1 MRSSL
6 MVCHNDLCDWTYPI
20 HTHSVNNTWGN
31 WLYAVGEL
39 MRSVLVCV
47 SLGLL
52 AGCATVSVVPGET
65 TVETALTK
73 SQSQLRKSSDAY
85 CDHLAEKGWAE
96 ADKGLAGFA
105 DLLIRGRSA
114 SDQMPPAY
122 ASDIGADTRAPVL
135 VLAKISADSE
145 SARKGLEGVTR
156 EARDVLDNSRSD
168 ASNRNDVIAYER
180 ALVRAQMAH
189 RNFREALDIVSA
201 RADMDITPIETEL
214 ESFAGAIDDAR
225 RVADDL
231 AERYTGSYGAAS

>member
-1 MRSSL
+1 MRC
-6 MVCHNDLCDWTYPI
+6 V
-20 HTHSVNNTWGN
+20 V
-31 WLYAVGEL
+31 
-39 MRSVLVCV
+39 VCV

-73 SQSQLRKSSDAY
+73 SQSALRQSSDAY
-85 CDHLAEKGWAE
+85 CDHLAEQGWAE

-114 SDQMPPAY
+114 SNQEPPAY
-122 ASDIGADTRAPVL
+122 ASDIGAASRAPVL

-145 SARKGLEGVTR
+145 SARKGLEDVTG
-156 EARDVLDNSRSD
+156 EALEVLEKSRAD

-189 RNFREALDIVSA
+189 RNFIEALEIVST
-201 RADMDITPIETEL
+201 RADMDVSPVRAEL
-214 ESFAGAIDDAR
+214 KAFSGAIDDAR

>member
-1 MRSSL
+1 
-6 MVCHNDLCDWTYPI
+6 
-20 HTHSVNNTWGN
+20 
-31 WLYAVGEL
+31 
-39 MRSVLVCV
+39 MRSVFVCV
-47 SLGLL
+47 SLCVL

-73 SQSQLRKSSDAY
+73 SQSALRKTSDAY
-85 CDHLAEKGWAE
+85 CDHLAAKGWAG

-114 SDQMPPAY
+114 SEETLPAY
-122 ASDIGADTRAPVL
+122 ASEIGAASRAPVL
-135 VLAKISADSE
+135 VLARISADSE
-145 SARKGLEGVTR
+145 SARKGLEDVTL
-156 EARDVLDNSRSD
+156 EARDVLGNARGD

-189 RNFREALDIVSA
+189 RNFQDALEIVSA
-201 RADMDITPIETEL
+201 RADMDVSPVEAEL
-214 ESFAGAIDDAR
+214 GDFAASIDEAR

>member
-1 MRSSL
+1 M
-6 MVCHNDLCDWTYPI
+6 
-20 HTHSVNNTWGN
+20 
-31 WLYAVGEL
+31 AVGEL
-39 MRSVLVCV
+39 MRIVLVCV

-73 SQSQLRKSSDAY
+73 SQSELRKASDAY
-85 CDHLAEKGWAE
+85 CDHLAAKGWAE

-114 SDQMPPAY
+114 SQQLPPAY
-122 ASDIGADTRAPVL
+122 AADIGADTRAPVL

-145 SARKGLEGVTR
+145 SARKGLEGVTL
-156 EARDVLDNSRSD
+156 EAREVLDKSRSD

-180 ALVRAQMAH
+180 ALIRAQMAH

-201 RADMDITPIETEL
+201 RADMDVSPIEAEL
-214 ESFAGAIDDAR
+214 GNFSNAIDDAR

-231 AERYTGSYGAAS
+231 AERYTGIYGTSS

>member
-1 MRSSL
+1 MR
-6 MVCHNDLCDWTYPI
+6 I
-20 HTHSVNNTWGN
+20 
-31 WLYAVGEL
+31 
-39 MRSVLVCV
+39 VLVCV

-73 SQSQLRKSSDAY
+73 SQSDLRKASDAY
-85 CDHLAEKGWAE
+85 CDRLAAKGWAE

-114 SDQMPPAY
+114 SEQMPPAY

-145 SARKGLEGVTR
+145 AARKGLEGVTL
-156 EARDVLDNSRSD
+156 EAREVLDNARSD

-201 RADMDITPIETEL
+201 RADLDVSPIEAEL
-214 ESFAGAIDDAR
+214 GNFSDAIDDAR

-231 AERYTGSYGAAS
+231 AERYTGSYGTSS

>member
-1 MRSSL
+1 
-6 MVCHNDLCDWTYPI
+6 
-20 HTHSVNNTWGN
+20 
-31 WLYAVGEL
+31 
-39 MRSVLVCV
+39 MRSVFVCV
-47 SLGLL
+47 SLCVL

-73 SQSQLRKSSDAY
+73 SQSALRKTSDAY
-85 CDHLAEKGWAE
+85 CDHLAAKGWAE

-114 SDQMPPAY
+114 SEETLPAY
-122 ASDIGADTRAPVL
+122 ASEIGAASRAPVL
-135 VLAKISADSE
+135 VLARISADSE
-145 SARKGLEGVTR
+145 SARKGLEDVTL
-156 EARDVLDNSRSD
+156 EARDVLGNARGD

-189 RNFREALDIVSA
+189 RNFQDALEIVSA
-201 RADMDITPIETEL
+201 RADMDVSPVEAEL
-214 ESFAGAIDDAR
+214 GDFAASIDEAR

>member
-1 MRSSL
+1 MR
-6 MVCHNDLCDWTYPI
+6 I
-20 HTHSVNNTWGN
+20 
-31 WLYAVGEL
+31 
-39 MRSVLVCV
+39 VLACL

-73 SQSQLRKSSDAY
+73 SQSALRKSSDAY
-85 CDHLAEKGWAE
+85 CDRLAEKGWAE

-114 SDQMPPAY
+114 SDQTPPAY
-122 ASDIGADTRAPVL
+122 ASDIGAATRAPVL

-145 SARKGLEGVTR
+145 SARKGLEAVTH
-156 EARDVLDNSRSD
+156 EAREVLAKSQSD

-201 RADMDITPIETEL
+201 RADMDVSPIEAEL
-214 ESFAGAIDDAR
+214 KSFDATIDDAR

-231 AERYTGSYGAAS
+231 AERYTGSYGVSS

>member
-1 MRSSL
+1 
-6 MVCHNDLCDWTYPI
+6 
-20 HTHSVNNTWGN
+20 
-31 WLYAVGEL
+31 

-52 AGCATVSVVPGET
+52 AGCATVSVVQGET

-73 SQSQLRKSSDAY
+73 SQSALRKTSDAY
-85 CDHLAEKGWAE
+85 CDHLAAKGWAE

-114 SDQMPPAY
+114 SQQEPPAY
-122 ASDIGADTRAPVL
+122 ASDIGAGSRAPVL

-145 SARKGLEGVTR
+145 SARKGLEDVTR
-156 EARDVLDNSRSD
+156 EAREVLDKSRAD

-189 RNFREALDIVSA
+189 RNFVEALDIVTA
-201 RADMDITPIETEL
+201 RADMDVSPIKAEL
-214 ESFAGAIDDAR
+214 TAFDAAIDEAR

-231 AERYTGSYGAAS
+231 AERYTGSYGVSS

>member
-1 MRSSL
+1 
-6 MVCHNDLCDWTYPI
+6 
-20 HTHSVNNTWGN
+20 
-31 WLYAVGEL
+31 
-39 MRSVLVCV
+39 MRSVFVCV
-47 SLGLL
+47 SLCVL

-73 SQSQLRKSSDAY
+73 SQSALRKTSDAY
-85 CDHLAEKGWAE
+85 CDHLAAKGWAE

-114 SDQMPPAY
+114 SEETVPAY
-122 ASDIGADTRAPVL
+122 ASDIGAASRAPVL
-135 VLAKISADSE
+135 VLARISADSE
-145 SARKGLEGVTR
+145 SARKGLEDVTL
-156 EARDVLDNSRSD
+156 EARDVLGNARGD

-189 RNFREALDIVSA
+189 RNFQDALEIVST
-201 RADMDITPIETEL
+201 RADMDVSPVEAEL
-214 ESFAGAIDDAR
+214 GDFATSIDEAR

>member
-1 MRSSL
+1 M
-6 MVCHNDLCDWTYPI
+6 
-20 HTHSVNNTWGN
+20 
-31 WLYAVGEL
+31 AVGEL
-39 MRSVLVCV
+39 MRIVLVCV

-73 SQSQLRKSSDAY
+73 SQSDLRKASDAY
-85 CDHLAEKGWAE
+85 CDRLAAKGWAE

-114 SDQMPPAY
+114 SEQMPPAY
-122 ASDIGADTRAPVL
+122 ASDIGVDTRAPVL

-145 SARKGLEGVTR
+145 AARKGLEGVTL
-156 EARDVLDNSRSD
+156 EAREVLDNARSD

-201 RADMDITPIETEL
+201 RADLDVSPIEAEL
-214 ESFAGAIDDAR
+214 GNFSDAIDDAR

-231 AERYTGSYGAAS
+231 AERYTGSYGTSS

>member
-1 MRSSL
+1 L
-6 MVCHNDLCDWTYPI
+6 
-20 HTHSVNNTWGN
+20 
-31 WLYAVGEL
+31 AVGEL
-39 MRSVLVCV
+39 MRIVLVCV

-73 SQSQLRKSSDAY
+73 SQSDLRKASDAY
-85 CDHLAEKGWAE
+85 CDRLAAKGWAE

-114 SDQMPPAY
+114 SEQMPPAY

-145 SARKGLEGVTR
+145 AARKGLEGVTL
-156 EARDVLDNSRSD
+156 EAREVLDNARSD

-201 RADMDITPIETEL
+201 RADLDVSPIEAEL
-214 ESFAGAIDDAR
+214 GNFSDAIDDAR

-231 AERYTGSYGAAS
+231 AERYTGSYGTSS

>member
-1 MRSSL
+1 
-6 MVCHNDLCDWTYPI
+6 
-20 HTHSVNNTWGN
+20 
-31 WLYAVGEL
+31 

-52 AGCATVSVVPGET
+52 AGCATVSVVQGET

-73 SQSQLRKSSDAY
+73 SQSALRQTSDAY
-85 CDHLAEKGWAE
+85 CDHLSEQGWAE

-114 SDQMPPAY
+114 SQQELPAY
-122 ASDIGADTRAPVL
+122 AADIGAASRAPVL

-145 SARKGLEGVTR
+145 WARTGLEDVTR
-156 EARDVLDNSRSD
+156 EARAVLSKSKAD

-189 RNFREALDIVSA
+189 RSFLEALDIVTT
-201 RADMDITPIETEL
+201 RADMDVSPIKAEL
-214 ESFAGAIDDAR
+214 EAFAGSIDEAR
-225 RVADDL
+225 EVADDL
-231 AERYTGSYGAAS
+231 AERYTGTYGVSS

>member
-1 MRSSL
+1 
-6 MVCHNDLCDWTYPI
+6 
-20 HTHSVNNTWGN
+20 
-31 WLYAVGEL
+31 
-39 MRSVLVCV
+39 MRSVFVCV

-65 TVETALTK
+65 SVEAALTK
-73 SQSQLRKSSDAY
+73 SQSELRKSSDAY
-85 CDHLAEKGWAE
+85 CDRLAEKGWAE

-114 SDQMPPAY
+114 LNETPAY
-122 ASDIGADTRAPVL
+122 ASDIGAATRAPVL

-145 SARKGLEGVTR
+145 AARKGLDGVTD
-156 EARDVLDNSRSD
+156 EAREVLRNAKGD

-189 RNFREALDIVSA
+189 RNFRDALEMVST
-201 RADMDITPIETEL
+201 RADMDVSPVRADL
-214 ESFAGAIDDAR
+214 MKFSDSIDEAR

-231 AERYTGSYGAAS
+231 AERYAGGYDAAF

>member
-1 MRSSL
+1 
-6 MVCHNDLCDWTYPI
+6 
-20 HTHSVNNTWGN
+20 
-31 WLYAVGEL
+31 

-47 SLGLL
+47 SLGVL

-73 SQSQLRKSSDAY
+73 SQSALRKTSDAY
-85 CDHLAEKGWAE
+85 CDHLAAKGWAE

-114 SDQMPPAY
+114 SEQTLPAY
-122 ASDIGADTRAPVL
+122 ASEIGAASRAPVL
-135 VLAKISADSE
+135 VLARISADSE
-145 SARKGLEGVTR
+145 SARKGLEDVTL
-156 EARDVLDNSRSD
+156 EARDVLGNARGD

-189 RNFREALDIVSA
+189 RNFQDALEIVSA
-201 RADMDITPIETEL
+201 RADMDVSPVEVEL
-214 ESFAGAIDDAR
+214 GDFATSIDEAR

-231 AERYTGSYGAAS
+231 AERYAGSYGAAS

>member
-1 MRSSL
+1 
-6 MVCHNDLCDWTYPI
+6 
-20 HTHSVNNTWGN
+20 
-31 WLYAVGEL
+31 
-39 MRSVLVCV
+39 
-47 SLGLL
+47 
-52 AGCATVSVVPGET
+52 
-65 TVETALTK
+65 
-73 SQSQLRKSSDAY
+73 
-85 CDHLAEKGWAE
+85 
-96 ADKGLAGFA
+96 
-105 DLLIRGRSA
+105 
-114 SDQMPPAY
+114 MPPAY

-214 ESFAGAIDDAR
+214 GSFAEAIDDAR

>member
-1 MRSSL
+1 MR
-6 MVCHNDLCDWTYPI
+6 I
-20 HTHSVNNTWGN
+20 
-31 WLYAVGEL
+31 
-39 MRSVLVCV
+39 VLVCV

-73 SQSQLRKSSDAY
+73 SQSDLRKASDAY
-85 CDHLAEKGWAE
+85 CDRLAAKGWAE

-114 SDQMPPAY
+114 SEQMPPAY

-145 SARKGLEGVTR
+145 AARKGLEGVTL
-156 EARDVLDNSRSD
+156 EAREVLANARSD

-201 RADMDITPIETEL
+201 RADLDVSPIEAEL
-214 ESFAGAIDDAR
+214 GNFSDAIDDAR

-231 AERYTGSYGAAS
+231 AERYTGSYGTSS

>member
-1 MRSSL
+1 M
-6 MVCHNDLCDWTYPI
+6 
-20 HTHSVNNTWGN
+20 
-31 WLYAVGEL
+31 AVGEL
-39 MRSVLVCV
+39 MRIVLVCV

-73 SQSQLRKSSDAY
+73 SQSDLRKASDAY
-85 CDHLAEKGWAE
+85 CDRLAAKGWAE

-114 SDQMPPAY
+114 SEQMPPAY

-145 SARKGLEGVTR
+145 AARKGLVGVTL
-156 EARDVLDNSRSD
+156 EAREVLANARSD

-201 RADMDITPIETEL
+201 RADLDVSPIEAEL
-214 ESFAGAIDDAR
+214 GNFSDAIDDAR

-231 AERYTGSYGAAS
+231 AERYTGSYGTSS

>member
-1 MRSSL
+1 
-6 MVCHNDLCDWTYPI
+6 
-20 HTHSVNNTWGN
+20 
-31 WLYAVGEL
+31 

-52 AGCATVSVVPGET
+52 AGCATVSVVQGET

-73 SQSQLRKSSDAY
+73 SQSALRQSSDAY
-85 CDHLAEKGWAE
+85 CDHLAAQGWAE

-114 SDQMPPAY
+114 SQQELPAY
-122 ASDIGADTRAPVL
+122 ASDIGAASRAPVL

-145 SARKGLEGVTR
+145 WARTGLEDVTR
-156 EARDVLDNSRSD
+156 EAREVLSKSKSD

-189 RNFREALDIVSA
+189 RSFLEALDIVTT
-201 RADMDITPIETEL
+201 RADMDVSPIKAEL
-214 ESFAGAIDDAR
+214 EAFSGSIDEAR
-225 RVADDL
+225 EVADDL
-231 AERYTGSYGAAS
+231 AERYTGTYGVAS

>member
-1 MRSSL
+1 
-6 MVCHNDLCDWTYPI
+6 
-20 HTHSVNNTWGN
+20 
-31 WLYAVGEL
+31 
-39 MRSVLVCV
+39 MRSVFVCV
-47 SLGLL
+47 SLCVL

-73 SQSQLRKSSDAY
+73 SQSALRKTSDAY
-85 CDHLAEKGWAE
+85 CDHLAAKGWAE

-114 SDQMPPAY
+114 SEQTLPAY
-122 ASDIGADTRAPVL
+122 ASEIGAASRAPVL
-135 VLAKISADSE
+135 VLARISADSE
-145 SARKGLEGVTR
+145 SARKGLEDVTL
-156 EARDVLDNSRSD
+156 EARDVLGNARGD

-189 RNFREALDIVSA
+189 RNFQDALEIVSA
-201 RADMDITPIETEL
+201 RADMDVSPVEAEL
-214 ESFAGAIDDAR
+214 GDFAASIDEAR

>member
-1 MRSSL
+1 
-6 MVCHNDLCDWTYPI
+6 
-20 HTHSVNNTWGN
+20 
-31 WLYAVGEL
+31 

-47 SLGLL
+47 SLGVL

-73 SQSQLRKSSDAY
+73 SQSALRKTSDAY
-85 CDHLAEKGWAE
+85 CDHLAAKGWAE

-114 SDQMPPAY
+114 SEQTLPAY
-122 ASDIGADTRAPVL
+122 ASEIGAASRAPVL
-135 VLAKISADSE
+135 VLARISADSE
-145 SARKGLEGVTR
+145 SARKGLEDVTL
-156 EARDVLDNSRSD
+156 EARDVLGNARGD

-189 RNFREALDIVSA
+189 RNFQDALEIVSA
-201 RADMDITPIETEL
+201 RADMDVFPVEAEL
-214 ESFAGAIDDAR
+214 GDFATSIDEAR

-231 AERYTGSYGAAS
+231 AERYAGSYGAAS

>member
-1 MRSSL
+1 MR
-6 MVCHNDLCDWTYPI
+6 I
-20 HTHSVNNTWGN
+20 
-31 WLYAVGEL
+31 AF
-39 MRSVLVCV
+39 VCV

-65 TVETALTK
+65 TVENALTK
-73 SQSQLRKSSDAY
+73 SQSALRQSSDAY

-114 SDQMPPAY
+114 AGETPAY
-122 ASDIGADTRAPVL
+122 TSDIGAATRAPVL

-145 SARKGLEGVTR
+145 TARKGLEEVTA
-156 EARDVLDNSRSD
+156 EAREVLKNTSAD
-168 ASNRNDVIAYER
+168 ASSRNDVIAYER

-189 RNFREALDIVSA
+189 RNFRDALDIVSS
-201 RADMDITPIETEL
+201 RADMDVAPVRNEL
-214 ESFAGAIDDAR
+214 GSFADSIDEAR

-231 AERYTGSYGAAS
+231 ADRYAGTYGAAS

>member
-1 MRSSL
+1 M
-6 MVCHNDLCDWTYPI
+6 
-20 HTHSVNNTWGN
+20 
-31 WLYAVGEL
+31 AVGEL
-39 MRSVLVCV
+39 MRIVLVCV

-73 SQSQLRKSSDAY
+73 SQSDLRKASDAY
-85 CDHLAEKGWAE
+85 CDRLAAKGWAE

-114 SDQMPPAY
+114 SEQMPPAY

-145 SARKGLEGVTR
+145 AARKGLEGVTL
-156 EARDVLDNSRSD
+156 EAREVLDNARSD

-201 RADMDITPIETEL
+201 RADLDVSPIEAEL
-214 ESFAGAIDDAR
+214 GNFSDAIDDAR

-231 AERYTGSYGAAS
+231 AERYTGSYGTSS

>member
-1 MRSSL
+1 
-6 MVCHNDLCDWTYPI
+6 
-20 HTHSVNNTWGN
+20 
-31 WLYAVGEL
+31 

-52 AGCATVSVVPGET
+52 AGCATVSVVQGET

-73 SQSQLRKSSDAY
+73 SQSALRKTSDAY
-85 CDHLAEKGWAE
+85 CDHLAAKGWAE

-114 SDQMPPAY
+114 SQQEPPAY
-122 ASDIGADTRAPVL
+122 ASDIGAGSRAPVL

-145 SARKGLEGVTR
+145 SARRGLEDVTR
-156 EARDVLDNSRSD
+156 EAREVLDKSRID

-189 RNFREALDIVSA
+189 RNFREALDIVTA
-201 RADMDITPIETEL
+201 RADMDVSPIKVEL
-214 ESFAGAIDDAR
+214 DAFDASIDEAR

-231 AERYTGSYGAAS
+231 AERYTGSYGVSS

>member
-1 MRSSL
+1 M
-6 MVCHNDLCDWTYPI
+6 
-20 HTHSVNNTWGN
+20 
-31 WLYAVGEL
+31 AVGEL
-39 MRSVLVCV
+39 MRIVLVCV

-73 SQSQLRKSSDAY
+73 SQSDLRKASDAY
-85 CDHLAEKGWAE
+85 CDRLAAKGWAE

-114 SDQMPPAY
+114 SEQMPPAY

-145 SARKGLEGVTR
+145 AARKGLEGVTL
-156 EARDVLDNSRSD
+156 EAREVLANARSD

-201 RADMDITPIETEL
+201 RADLDVSPIEAEL
-214 ESFAGAIDDAR
+214 GNFSDAIDDAR

-231 AERYTGSYGAAS
+231 AERYTGSYGTSS

>member
-1 MRSSL
+1 
-6 MVCHNDLCDWTYPI
+6 
-20 HTHSVNNTWGN
+20 
-31 WLYAVGEL
+31 
-39 MRSVLVCV
+39 MRSVFVCV
-47 SLGLL
+47 SLCVL

-73 SQSQLRKSSDAY
+73 SQSALRKTSDAY
-85 CDHLAEKGWAE
+85 CDHLAAKGWAE

-114 SDQMPPAY
+114 SEETLPAY
-122 ASDIGADTRAPVL
+122 ASEIGAASRAPVL
-135 VLAKISADSE
+135 VLARISADSE
-145 SARKGLEGVTR
+145 SARKGLEDVTL
-156 EARDVLDNSRSD
+156 EARDVLGNARGD

-189 RNFREALDIVSA
+189 RNFQDALEIVST
-201 RADMDITPIETEL
+201 RADMDVSPVEAEL
-214 ESFAGAIDDAR
+214 GDFAASIDEAR